1 MVTIPHKIQAQ
12 RQTNPPLERI
22 NARAAIRLRGALR
35 VFRLGSFNLALGW
48 LDTFSQDL
56 RFAIRQLRTNPGFTA
71 VAVLSLGLG
80 IGANTA
86 IFQLVD
92 AVRLRT
98 LPVRAPQELATIDL
112 GQGSMR
118 AGWFSTRSARLTSTQ
133 WNLIRTQQQA
143 FTATPA
149 WSASRFNLS
158 PGGEARYAEGLYV
171 SGDYFSTLGVH
182 AVAGRL
188 FGSSDDSPG
197 CNEPGAVVSHSF
209 WQRELAGD
217 RNLASRSVMLDGHKF
232 PVIGVTEA
240 GFFGM
245 EVGRQ
250 FDIAI
255 PLCADKL
262 LSAEGRERA
271 TGRTSYWLSS
281 FGRLKPGW
289 TVQSANA
296 HLRTISPG
304 IMRESLPSEY
314 RPDGAKRYLENK
326 LTAEDAATGV
336 SGLRR
341 SYSTPLYMLMG
352 ITGLVLLI
360 ACANLANLL
369 LARASVRERE
379 MAVRLALG
387 AGRGKLI
394 RQLMTESLLLAA
406 LGAGLGMFLSKL
418 LSETLLSFLTTE
430 DNPLFL
436 GLSTDLRIVGFA
448 SLLACATC
456 LLFGLLPAFR
466 STRLAPASAMRAAGR
481 GLTAG
486 KEKLSLRRSLVAVQV
501 AISVVLLVG
510 AILFA
515 GSLRNLMGVDAGF
528 RTEGVVSVSLDL
540 RRAAVPKEQ
549 RMTIFRNL
557 MDRLSTQPGV
567 ISAAQVDVI
576 PVSGSGWNSR
586 VRAAGSNAEGKN
598 SLFNRISPGYFRT
611 MSTPIVAGR
620 DFNDHDTLSAPKVAI
635 VSEAFAKQFFGAEN
649 PVGKTFFVEG
659 RSGQADD
666 GYEVV
671 GVARNTKYYELR
683 EDFQP
688 IAFFPTAQEPNLG
701 LAPSY
706 VLHIAGAPAAVL
718 EGVKATLAQV
728 HPNIGIEIRAL
739 NRQVADSLLRD
750 RLMAALSTAFGVLA
764 AMLSALGLYGVIA
777 YMVERRRNE
786 IGVRM
791 ALGASRGHVIGLV
804 VREAGIPLVSG
815 MLIGALC
822 ALWAGQT
829 AASMLFGLKPHDPM
843 VMAVAL
849 GLLSAVALLACL
861 FPARRAAGLNP
872 VDALRD
878 E

>member
-1 MVTIPHKIQAQ
+1 M
-12 RQTNPPLERI
+12 
-22 NARAAIRLRGALR
+22 AL
-35 VFRLGSFNLALGW
+35 AW

-56 RFAIRQLRTNPGFTA
+56 RFAIRQLRSSPGFTC

-112 GQGSMR
+112 AQGSMR

-133 WNLIRTQQQA
+133 WDLIRAQQQA

-149 WSASRFNLS
+149 WSAARFNLA

-182 AVAGRL
+182 AHAGRL
-188 FGSSDDSPG
+188 LSAADDTPG
-197 CNEPGAVVSHSF
+197 CHDPGAVVSHTF
-209 WQRELAGD
+209 WQRELGAD
-217 RNLASRSVMLDGHKF
+217 RNLQSRSVMLDGHKF
-232 PVIGVTEA
+232 PVIGVTEE

-262 LSAEGRERA
+262 LAAEGRDRA
-271 TGRTSYWLSS
+271 TGRASYWLSS
-281 FGRLKPGW
+281 FGRLKPG
-289 TVQSANA
+289 QSMEAANT

-314 RPDGAKRYLENK
+314 RPDGAKRYLDNR
-326 LTAEDAATGV
+326 LTAEAAATGV
-336 SGLRR
+336 SSLRR
-341 SYSTPLYMLMG
+341 SYTTPLNMLMA

-379 MAVRLALG
+379 IAVRLALG

-394 RQLMTESLLLAA
+394 RQLMTESLLLAV
-406 LGAGLGMFLSKL
+406 LGAAVGMFLSKL
-418 LSETLLSFLTTE
+418 LSETLLSFLTTS

-436 GLSTDLRIVGFA
+436 GLRTDLRIVGFA

-466 STRLAPASAMRAAGR
+466 STRLSPASAMRAAGR

-486 KEKLSLRRSLVAVQV
+486 REKLSLRRSLVAVQV

-515 GSLRNLMGVDAGF
+515 GSLRNLTAVDPGF
-528 RTEGVVSVSLDL
+528 HTDGVVSVSLDL

-549 RMTIFRNL
+549 RMPMFRNL
-557 MDRLSTQPGV
+557 MERLSQQPGV
-567 ISAAQVDVI
+567 RSAAQVDVI

-586 VRAAGSNAEGKN
+586 VRPQGSNTEGKN
-598 SLFNRISPGYFRT
+598 SLFNRVSPGYFRT
-611 MSTPIVAGR
+611 MGTPILAGR
-620 DFNDHDTLSAPKVAI
+620 DFHDHDTLSSPKIAI
-635 VSEAFAKQFFGAEN
+635 VNEAFTKQFFGNEN

-659 RSGQADD
+659 RSGQPDQ
-666 GYEVV
+666 GFEVV
-671 GVARNTKYYELR
+671 GLARNMKYYELR

-688 IAFFPTAQEPNLG
+688 TAFFPTAQEPNLG
-701 LAPSY
+701 LSPSY
-706 VLHIAGAPAAVL
+706 VLHIVGASGAVL
-718 EGVKATLAQV
+718 EGVKATVAQV

-750 RLMAALSTAFGVLA
+750 RLMAVLSSAFGVLA
-764 AMLSALGLYGVIA
+764 AMLAALGLYGVIA

-804 VREAGIPLVSG
+804 VREAGIPMLSG
-815 MLIGALC
+815 MIVGALA

-829 AASMLFGLKPHDPM
+829 AASMLFGLKPHNPA
-843 VMAVAL
+843 VMATAL
-849 GLLSAVALLACL
+849 GLLSTVALLACL
-861 FPARRAAGLNP
+861 LPARRAVGLNP

>member
-1 MVTIPHKIQAQ
+1 
-12 RQTNPPLERI
+12 
-22 NARAAIRLRGALR
+22 
-35 VFRLGSFNLALGW
+35 LGW
-48 LDTFSQDL
+48 LDTLVQDL
-56 RFAIRQLRTNPGFTA
+56 RFAIRQLRSSPGFTA

-98 LPVRAPQELATIDL
+98 LPVAAPQELATIDL
-112 GQGSMR
+112 GPGSMR

-133 WNLIRTQQQA
+133 WSLIRAHQQA
-143 FTATPA
+143 FTAAPA

-158 PGGEARYAEGLYV
+158 PGGEARYAAGLFV
-171 SGDYFSTLGVH
+171 SGDYFATLGVS

-188 FGSSDDSPG
+188 IAAADDQPDCS
-197 CNEPGAVVSHSF
+197 EPGAVVSYSF
-209 WQRELAGD
+209 WQRELASD
-217 RNLASRSVMLDGHKF
+217 RNLQSRSVMLDGRKF
-232 PVIGVTEA
+232 PVMGVTTP

-250 FDIAI
+250 FEVAI

-262 LSAEGRERA
+262 LAAEGRERA
-271 TGRTSYWLSS
+271 TGRMAYWLSV

-289 TVQSANA
+289 TVESATT

-304 IMRESLPSEY
+304 IMRESLPAEY

-326 LTAEDAATGV
+326 LIAEAGATGV

-341 SYSTPLYMLMG
+341 SYSAPLWMLMA

-394 RQLMTESLLLAA
+394 RQLLTESLLLAA
-406 LGAGLGMFLSKL
+406 LGAGLGMLVAQI
-418 LSETLLSFLTTE
+418 LSETLVSFLTTAE
-430 DNPLFL
+430 NPLFL
-436 GLSTDLRIVGFA
+436 GLRTDVRIVGFA
-448 SLLACATC
+448 SLLACLTC

-466 STRLAPASAMRAAGR
+466 STQLAPASAMRAAGR

-486 KEKLSLRRSLVAVQV
+486 KEKLSLRRALVAVQV

-515 GSLRNLMGVDAGF
+515 GSLRNLMSVDAGF

-540 RRAAVPKEQ
+540 RRASIAKEQ
-549 RMTIFRNL
+549 RLGVYRNL
-557 MDRLSTQPGV
+557 VERLGQQPGV
-567 ISAAQVDVI
+567 ISAAQVDI
-576 PVSGSGWNSR
+576 TPVSGSGWNSR
-586 VRAAGSNAEGKN
+586 VRVQGSNAEGKN
-598 SLFNRISPGYFRT
+598 SLFNRVSPGYFRT
-611 MSTPIVAGR
+611 MGTPILAGR
-620 DFNDHDTLSAPKVAI
+620 DFHEHDTLSAPKIAI
-635 VSEAFAKQFFGAEN
+635 VNETFAKQFFGNES
-649 PVGKTFFVEG
+649 PVGKLFYVEG
-659 RSGQADD
+659 RSGQADV

-671 GVARNTKYYELR
+671 GVARNMKYYELR

-688 IAFFPTAQEPNLG
+688 TAFFPTAQEPNLG
-701 LAPSY
+701 LEAAF
-706 VLHIAGAPAAVL
+706 VLHIAGPSGAVL
-718 EGVKATLAQV
+718 EGVKSTVGQV
-728 HPNIGIEIRAL
+728 HPNIGVEIRAL
-739 NRQVADSLLRD
+739 SRQLADSLIRD
-750 RLMAALSTAFGVLA
+750 RLMAVLSSAFGVLA
-764 AMLSALGLYGVIA
+764 ALLAALGMYGVIA

-791 ALGASRGHVIGLV
+791 ALGASRGHVLFLV
-804 VREAGIPLVSG
+804 VREAGVPLIAG
-815 MLIGALC
+815 MVVGALA

-829 AASMLFGLKPHDPM
+829 AASMLFGLKPHNPI
-843 VMAVAL
+843 VMAEAL
-849 GLLSAVALLACL
+849 GLLGIVAMMACL
-861 FPARRAAGLNP
+861 VPARRAAGMNP